1 MTGRAGGAGGADGL
15 GADASRTY
23 SWVDPARFAAARA
36 EITGRALLEG
46 LRDGTIPHPPSCATL
61 NFRVAEVEENT
72 VTLTAEPGDHQY
84 NAVGSVHGG
93 IVSTWLDSAM
103 GYAIQSTLEVGE
115 SFNTLDLTT
124 RFMRAI
130 RSDTGPVRAV
140 GTVEH
145 RGRTTAT
152 ARGEIRD
159 SDGRLLASGTTTGL
173 ILR

>member
-1 MTGRAGGAGGADGL
+1 MTGAQPDAFGADGE
-15 GADASRTY
+15 RTH

-36 EITGRALLEG
+36 EITGRQLLEG
-46 LRDGTIPHPPSCATL
+46 LRDGTIPHPPSCSTL
-61 NFRVAEVEENT
+61 DFRVAEVGENT
-72 VTLTAEPGDHQY
+72 VTLVADPGDHHY

-130 RSDTGPVRAV
+130 RSDSGPVHAI

-159 SDGRLLASGTTTGL
+159 GRGRLLASGTTTGL